1 MVFWSGP
8 ALLRALVKGRAWSNH
23 GICSLGAHQGMF
35 PHPREERAFP
45 LGLWLAADGQR
56 DLHWNLELGGDTP
69 TPSYQSLALAFEGY
83 SRPLCK
89 ICKMRSW
96 EGWMK

>member
-1 MVFWSGP
+1 MAKRHRCVNVQVEFMADMVFWSGP

-56 DLHWNLELGGDTP
+56 DLHWNLELGGGHTNSFLP
-69 TPSYQSLALAFEGY
+69 VTSAGL
-83 SRPLCK
+83 
-89 ICKMRSW
+89 
-96 EGWMK
+96 